1 MFDVVVI
8 GSGPAGYV
16 AAIKSAQLGLK
27 TLCIEESTDEKGNQ
41 NFGGTCLNV
50 GCIPS
55 KALLDSSHRY
65 FDARKNLDNHG
76 IVVGELELD
85 LKSMMKRKDDIVE
98 KLTSGISGLFVANKV
113 KSMSG
118 RGRVISKNIVEVT
131 KHNGDVDEIEAS
143 NIIIATGSKPIEIP
157 VAKFGN
163 HIVDSTG
170 ALSFDKVPKKL
181 GIVGAGIIG
190 LELGS
195 VWSRLGSN
203 VTVIEALN
211 DFLPMTD
218 SDISK
223 EAIKEFKS
231 QGLDIH
237 LGSKVTNA
245 KELKNKVK
253 VKYINDEKEI
263 EKEFDKLIVS
273 VGRMPNSSDV
283 ISESL
288 SIPINN
294 GFIEVNEFC
303 QTSIPNIWAI
313 GDVVRGPMLAH
324 KGSEEGVMVAERIA
338 EKHNQVNYELVPSV
352 IYTHPEIAWVGKN
365 EQELKDE
372 GIKYKVGKFP
382 FAASGRALAV
392 DQSSGFVKVIS
403 CINTDTILGVHV
415 IGPAAAEIVQQ
426 ALISMEFGASS
437 EDIALTMFSHPTV
450 SEAFHEAAL
459 AADNQA
465 IHIGN
470 KRK

>member
-170 ALSFDKVPKKL
+170 ALSCL
-181 GIVGAGIIG
+181 
-190 LELGS
+190 L
-195 VWSRLGSN
+195 
-203 VTVIEALN
+203 
-211 DFLPMTD
+211 
-218 SDISK
+218 
-223 EAIKEFKS
+223 
-231 QGLDIH
+231 
-237 LGSKVTNA
+237 
-245 KELKNKVK
+245 
-253 VKYINDEKEI
+253 Y
-263 EKEFDKLIVS
+263 
-273 VGRMPNSSDV
+273 
-283 ISESL
+283 
-288 SIPINN
+288 
-294 GFIEVNEFC
+294 
-303 QTSIPNIWAI
+303 TSPSPR
-313 GDVVRGPMLAH
+313 DRG
-324 KGSEEGVMVAERIA
+324 
-338 EKHNQVNYELVPSV
+338 
-352 IYTHPEIAWVGKN
+352 
-365 EQELKDE
+365 
-372 GIKYKVGKFP
+372 
-382 FAASGRALAV
+382 
-392 DQSSGFVKVIS
+392 
-403 CINTDTILGVHV
+403 
-415 IGPAAAEIVQQ
+415 
-426 ALISMEFGASS
+426 
-437 EDIALTMFSHPTV
+437 
-450 SEAFHEAAL
+450 
-459 AADNQA
+459 
-465 IHIGN
+465 
-470 KRK
+470 